1 VELSSFFV
9 FASDFKFVKLS
20 TILREVFMEGSPV
33 DIEQPQSL
41 EDVIAGLRGFGIE
54 ENEEILTF
62 VGKDGK
68 AVRLRIT
75 NLPTDDEIKA
85 LIVCDEYKGYAWVQR
100 IRVEVL
106 SHSISW
112 INGFD
117 IRSLTGA
124 DRFIVDPTDGVKKDV
139 QVVLRNILMGW
150 GEQLLT
156 TLWKIAMVHSDKIE
170 KRYQADFPDSTIMT
184 DAERRFMDTVIKELE
199 DQGKNVIQDTVQK
212 VFESEAPEE

>member
-1 VELSSFFV
+1 
-9 FASDFKFVKLS
+9 
-20 TILREVFMEGSPV
+20 MEGSPV